1 MVTPMTDQRKPL
13 WEVMDDA
20 FHAATQGVPINLEAR
35 IGAAAQLRA
44 IADEVE
50 RRGRKRLDLDPGETA
65 DWLRAA
71 ADEAEGKS

>member
-1 MVTPMTDQRKPL
+1 MTDQRKPL

-44 IADEVE
+44 IADEVDARIFSDQPIE
-50 RRGRKRLDLDPGETA
+50 AVVEL
-65 DWLRAA
+65 LRAE
-71 ADEAEGKS
+71 ADRAERGEVQ